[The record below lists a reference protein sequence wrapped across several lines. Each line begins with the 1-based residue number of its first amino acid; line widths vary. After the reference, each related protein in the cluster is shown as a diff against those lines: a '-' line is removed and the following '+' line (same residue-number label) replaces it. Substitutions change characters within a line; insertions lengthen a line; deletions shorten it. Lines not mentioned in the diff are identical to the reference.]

1 MVDQVM
7 VDRLAA
13 LIKGALQSEQGL
25 KPNLTVVGAKEAPK
39 RQGLDS
45 VTRESYVRM
54 IGHLRRRYGL
64 QMLVD
69 QATFGRGSV
78 DRLGDEE
85 LEALY
90 KDLER
95 ARECIADGISFEDA
109 GLLRSRY
116 G

>member
-1 MVDQVM
+1 M
-7 VDRLAA
+7 DRLAA
-13 LIKGALQSEQGL
+13 LIKSGLAEAQPRKAELRIVGSET
-25 KPNLTVVGAKEAPK
+25 PPS
-39 RQGLDS
+39 RRLDA

-54 IGHLRRRYGL
+54 IGHLRRRYRL

-69 QATFGRGSV
+69 QATFGVGSV
-78 DRLGDEE
+78 DRLGDEQ

-95 ARECIADGISFEDA
+95 ARECLADGISFEDA

-116 G
+116 A